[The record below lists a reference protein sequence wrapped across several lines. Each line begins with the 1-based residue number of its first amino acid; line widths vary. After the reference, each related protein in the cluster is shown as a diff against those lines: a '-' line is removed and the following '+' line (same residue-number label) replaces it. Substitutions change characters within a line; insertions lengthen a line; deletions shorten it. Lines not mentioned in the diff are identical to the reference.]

1 VLKPSPP
8 EATQPRAQL
17 RPTGQVDIGAAPL
30 NRIIGLAWNLQDGGA
45 RVGEDAYLVG
55 PKWLET
61 ARFDVV
67 ARAFADT
74 NPANNAGADEDLA
87 RMMLRSLIIEKFQI
101 KWHMED
107 RPMPAFTIVA
117 ESPKMTKGDPTKRT
131 RCFEGLPPGS
141 PAAAKPPQFP
151 RLVTCENVSMQQF
164 GQLLPQIA
172 GGYTRV
178 NALDKTGLQGGFDFT
193 LNFSPIEQVQGP
205 RPEAGAAN
213 TGAALDPTGALSLQD
228 AVRRQLGI
236 RLEDTRLPVPVLVID
251 SISEKPLDN

>member
-1 VLKPSPP
+1 
-8 EATQPRAQL
+8 
-17 RPTGQVDIGAAPL
+17 
-30 NRIIGLAWNLQDGGA
+30 
-45 RVGEDAYLVG
+45 VGDDAYLVG
-55 PKWLET
+55 PRWLET
-61 ARFDVV
+61 TKIDVT

-74 NPANNAGADEDLA
+74 NPANNAGVDEDLV
-87 RMMLRSLIIEKFQI
+87 RLMLRSLLIEKFQI
-101 KWHMED
+101 RWHMED

-117 ESPKMTKGDPTKRT
+117 DGPKMTKGDPTKRT
-131 RCFEGLPPGS
+131 RCFQGLPPGS
-141 PAAAKPPQFP
+141 PAGAKPPQFP
-151 RLVTCENVSMQQF
+151 QLFTCQNVSMQQF

-172 GGYTRV
+172 SGYTRV

-193 LNFSPIEQVQGP
+193 LNFSPIDQVLGA
-205 RPEAGAAN
+205 RAEVGAAN